1 MPHLPKFT
9 QRAAIEIRRLMDKF
23 ANDLPHDTY
32 IPCVGWEVGFE
43 DDFVPRPAL
52 GLHERAL
59 VPQSFQ
65 VECHRL
71 KIAYNLP
78 DSVMQMHGLSVLDF
92 DGKQFV
98 FVERSSAQ
106 KGCKE

>member
-1 MPHLPKFT
+1 
-9 QRAAIEIRRLMDKF
+9 MDKF

-65 VECHRL
+65 VECHGL

-78 DSVMQMHGLSVLDF
+78 DSVMQMHGLSGD
-92 DGKQFV
+92 
-98 FVERSSAQ
+98 ERDQNTTSGLTGDPVPPSTGSGA
-106 KGCKE
+106 KVIMNS